1 MSLDELIAR
10 LEAAEG
16 YDPLLNVAI
25 WRAVDPEAVDRMDR
39 QLSQFGVDDYL
50 LANNCEDFTGSLDA
64 AMGLV
69 PEGKNQEPFPGKMA
83 WCVTHERE
91 NSDPKRKYFASVREF
106 RTSFDEDHLAWAA
119 TPALALCIAA
129 LRARVQP

>member
-10 LEAAEG
+10 LEAAED

-25 WRAVDPEAVDRMDR
+25 WRAVDPDAVDRMDR
-39 QLSQFGVDDYL
+39 ELSQFGVDDYL

-69 PEGKNQEPFPGKMA
+69 PEGWGVGLDIIGGGAVACLTLPG
-83 WCVTHERE
+83 
-91 NSDPKRKYFASVREF
+91 NSFLGDRGDTDLYGRSKSAP
-106 RTSFDEDHLAWAA
+106 
-119 TPALALCIAA
+119 LALCIAA